1 MNDFQFHDFIDN
13 FEDDDTDIIEDIGYL
28 VKKISRIEKMCKE
41 RQDEV
46 LSKFLNKTAD
56 EKEDNLNEEM
66 KNNKCRDIVIYT
78 GGGKKED
85 IPNFRAPPQDT
96 KKEEPKKIDLED
108 TSEREEGPLD
118 NLLKKI
124 YRKVA
129 LKFHPDKN
137 KSSKAK
143 PIFKSATKAHEQKN
157 LSKLLFILNTAENVT
172 IKFTEDEKFIID
184 QEKEKLDKKL
194 SDLKTSI
201 FYKWDKMEQ
210 SVKDR
215 YIDYLKKINNVS

>member
-1 MNDFQFHDFIDN
+1 MNDFEFYDFIDN
-13 FEDDDTDIIEDIGYL
+13 FEDDENIIEDIGYL
-28 VKKISRIEKMCKE
+28 VKKISIIEKLCKE

-46 LSKFLNKTAD
+46 LSKFLNKTSNEND
-56 EKEDNLNEEM
+56 KMEEEM
-66 KNNKCRDIVIYT
+66 NNNKCRDLIIYT
-78 GGGKKED
+78 GENQKKDTPNFKLPPGSETKKED
-85 IPNFRAPPQDT
+85 IPQ
-96 KKEEPKKIDLED
+96 IDLED

-118 NLLKKI
+118 MLLKKI

-137 KSSKAK
+137 SSNRAK

-157 LSKLLFILNTAENVT
+157 LSKLIFILNTADDIN
-172 IKFTEDEKFIID
+172 IKFTDDEKLIINE
-184 QEKEKLDKKL
+184 EKDKLDKKL

-215 YIDYLKKINNVS
+215 YIDYLKKINGVK

>member
-1 MNDFQFHDFIDN
+1 M
-13 FEDDDTDIIEDIGYL
+13 
-28 VKKISRIEKMCKE
+28 
-41 RQDEV
+41 
-46 LSKFLNKTAD
+46 NKTAD
-56 EKEDNLNEEM
+56 EKDDSLNEEM
-66 KNNKCRDIVIYT
+66 KNNKCRDIIICN
-78 GGGKKED
+78 GEGKKED
-85 IPNFRAPPQDT
+85 IPFSSSSQDT
-96 KKEEPKKIDLED
+96 KRRTRKIDLED

-118 NLLKKI
+118 ILLKKI
-124 YRKVA
+124 LRKVA
-129 LKFHPDKN
+129 LKFRPDKN
-137 KSSKAK
+137 KSNKAK
-143 PIFKSATKAHEQKN
+143 PDFKSATKAHEQKN